1 MRKAAKWLITGVL
14 TLGILGAGLWWT
26 AHPTHYKYN
35 DRFILGSTPQEIEE
49 RYGNFFRRSYG
60 VNGQLG
66 AGEYLIRE
74 DTPEWIM
81 GKDNSLWFV
90 IHFRNG
96 VAVDTEVREGWP
108 GG

>member
-1 MRKAAKWLITGVL
+1 MRKIGVWLAAGTVAA
-14 TLGILGAGLWWT
+14 GILLAGLWWYV
-26 AHPTHYKYN
+26 HPTHYKYN
-35 DRFILGSTPQEIEE
+35 DRFILGSTEQEIVA
-49 RYGNFFRRSYG
+49 RYGNFYRRSNG
-60 VNGQLG
+60 VNGELG

-90 IHFRNG
+90 IHFRDG
-96 VAVDTEVREGWP
+96 VAVETEVREGTP